1 MTRSMLAGGLG
12 IVLLAA
18 CGLGACASP
27 EERGI
32 DPRTAKPRE
41 AGGEGIPQEPA
52 VGEGW
57 DTMQPPAHED
67 LGLAWPKD
75 RSLPF

>member
-1 MTRSMLAGGLG
+1 MTRSMLALGLG
-12 IVLLAA
+12 ALLAA
-18 CGLGACASP
+18 SGLGACASP

-32 DPRTAKPRE
+32 DPATAKPQE
-41 AGGEGIPQEPA
+41 AGGEGIPLEPA
-52 VGEGW
+52 VGEGF
-57 DTMQPPAHED
+57 DTMQPPAEED